1 MDEAREA
8 LAKMRQLAIR
18 HADVSRR
25 NLCSEA
31 LNSPRAVLRSAT
43 GSSAAKAGSQPLSL
57 VRQERNFWMRRQGTR
72 NRCQRQRTPAGTKKA
87 PRPGAKIPAQTAYL
101 SLMGNYP
108 VRNGWMVETV
118 EIELAA
124 YHAVIESNLLL
135 SQEREFSGQRRP
147 AGIGL
152 CDFLINIGSYFLSPS
167 LQPELG
173 ARR

>member
-1 MDEAREA
+1 VWELGHTWSDLRPVAPTAACAACRSLTIALVSQGRMDEAREA

-101 SLMGNYP
+101 NLMGNYP
-108 VRNGWMVETV
+108 VRNGWMVGTTG
-118 EIELAA
+118 IEP
-124 YHAVIESNLLL
+124 VTPTMS
-135 SQEREFSGQRRP
+135 R
-147 AGIGL
+147 
-152 CDFLINIGSYFLSPS
+152 
-167 LQPELG
+167 
-173 ARR
+173 